1 MSGVRVDVEGGQ
13 LAVEDEGRGEAV
25 LFVAGGLIAD
35 AFAPLCAQP
44 AVARG
49 RRLLRP
55 HRRGYG
61 RTALPGAASIARDA
75 ADCHAVLDALGIERA
90 HLVGWSHGG
99 TVALQAALDR
109 PGAVASLTLLE
120 PALFTV
126 PAAAELGAALQPAAL
141 AWAEGDR
148 DRALDLFHAP
158 LWGPDWRPRLEA
170 AIPGGVAQLERDAGT
185 LFEAD
190 LPALGAWAAAG
201 VDVRSLAVPVLM
213 VGGDAGGEL
222 MEQLRE
228 QVEAWLPPTETVT
241 LPGADHSFP
250 VTRAADL
257 AGPLAGFLDRHALAG
272 TLPVP

>member
-1 MSGVRVDVEGGQ
+1 MSAVVVEVEGGQ

-61 RTALPGAASIARDA
+61 RTALPGPVSVARDA
-75 ADCHAVLDALGIERA
+75 ADCLAVLDALGIDRA

-126 PAAAELGAALQPAAL
+126 PAAAGLAAVLGPAAH

-158 LWGPDWRPRLEA
+158 LWGPGWRPRLEA

-185 LFEAD
+185 LLDSD
-190 LPALGAWAAAG
+190 LPALGAWAAAA
-201 VDVRSLAVPVLM
+201 VDVGSLAVPVLL
-213 VGGDAGGEL
+213 VGGDAGGAP
-222 MEQLRE
+222 MEQFRE
-228 QVEAWLPPTETVT
+228 QVTAWLPPAETVT

-257 AGPLAGFLDRHALAG
+257 AGPLVGFLDRHARQAA
-272 TLPVP
+272 PVS